1 MNNDYLVHHGV
12 KGMRWGV
19 RRYQYKD
26 GSLTP
31 QGYKHYGYGKD
42 GRSSRST
49 AGTTSKASSK
59 LRPRTS
65 PAERAKQFQNALSK
79 KFDEN
84 VKKAKST
91 ITGRMYVD
99 EVLKAGTSFSRIQ
112 TSKDFEQFAFYATY
126 KKRDIDKYMGLFG
139 TNLRNRAEWDAKK
152 AEREAKKSGTK
163 ESLEAAK
170 AARTKSDNLKVYQ
183 LKISATKN
191 LRVPSDENASHITHE
206 LLMKD
211 KAFRKNVVE
220 SIKDSKAKMKRPSQ
234 QLLFNQAE
242 RALSKDPA
250 RLSAS
255 EKTAIY
261 KALNLSLTNHNEY
274 EVAAQNTFYNALKK
288 KGYNALLD
296 YNDRE
301 YSSYHAK
308 RPMIVFDLDAV
319 KLSTITE
326 TNPKVV
332 EKLNKVYS
340 TERIAREAI
349 SSTLGVL
356 GKIGEVSMSDVTS
369 ALNRKFEDY
378 YKR

>member
-1 MNNDYLVHHGV
+1 MNNDYLVHYGV

-42 GRSSRST
+42 GRTSRSSSGT
-49 AGTTSKASSK
+49 ASKASTK
-59 LRPRTS
+59 LRPRIS
-65 PAERAKQFQNALSK
+65 PAECAKQFQNALSK
-79 KFDEN
+79 KFDDN
-84 VKKAKST
+84 IKKAKST

-126 KKRDIDKYMGLFG
+126 KKRDMDKYMGLFG

-163 ESLEAAK
+163 ESIEAAK
-170 AARTKSDNLKVYQ
+170 AARAKSDNLKVYQ

-191 LRVPSDENASHITHE
+191 LKVPSDENASSITHE

-211 KAFRKNVVE
+211 KTFRKNVAE
-220 SIKDSKAKMKRPSQ
+220 SIKDSKTKMKRPSQ

-242 RALSKDPA
+242 RALNKDPA
-250 RLSAS
+250 RLTAS

-332 EKLNKVYS
+332 EKLNKIYS
-340 TERIAREAI
+340 TERIAKEAI

-356 GKIGEVSMSDVTS
+356 GKVGEVSMSDVTS

>member
-1 MNNDYLVHHGV
+1 MNNDYLVHYGV

-42 GRSSRST
+42 GRTSRSSSGT
-49 AGTTSKASSK
+49 ASKASMK
-59 LRPRTS
+59 LRPRIS

-79 KFDEN
+79 KFDDN
-84 VKKAKST
+84 IKKAKST

-126 KKRDIDKYMGLFG
+126 KKHDMDKYMGLFG

-163 ESLEAAK
+163 ESIEAAK

-191 LRVPSDENASHITHE
+191 LKVPSDENASSITHE

-211 KAFRKNVVE
+211 KTFRKNVAE
-220 SIKDSKAKMKRPSQ
+220 SIKDSKTKMKRPSQ

-242 RALSKDPA
+242 RALNKDPA
-250 RLSAS
+250 RLTAS

-332 EKLNKVYS
+332 EKLNKIYS
-340 TERIAREAI
+340 TERIAKEAI

-356 GKIGEVSMSDVTS
+356 GKVGEVSMSDVTS

>member
-1 MNNDYLVHHGV
+1 MNNDYLVHYGV

-42 GRSSRST
+42 GRTSRSSSGT
-49 AGTTSKASSK
+49 ASKASTK
-59 LRPRTS
+59 LRPRIS

-79 KFDEN
+79 KFDDN
-84 VKKAKST
+84 IKKAKST

-126 KKRDIDKYMGLFG
+126 KKHDMDKYMGLFG

-163 ESLEAAK
+163 ESIEAAK

-191 LRVPSDENASHITHE
+191 LKVPSDENASSITHE

-211 KAFRKNVVE
+211 KTFRKNVAE
-220 SIKDSKAKMKRPSQ
+220 SIKDSKTKMKRPSQ

-242 RALSKDPA
+242 RALNKDPA
-250 RLSAS
+250 RLTAS

-332 EKLNKVYS
+332 EKLNKIYS
-340 TERIAREAI
+340 TERIAKEAI

-356 GKIGEVSMSDVTS
+356 GKVGEVSMSDVTS